1 MHKHV
6 LKNHKGNSDVV
17 IFDWKI
23 KGKYKKP
30 LSRQLAE
37 AILIDKKS
45 TNMNMNSKN
54 EFFSHSVKRIG
65 LNSAGNNEECGYC
78 GRKFAK
84 LDDLQQHEKDFH
96 TKMKCNACEY
106 NSVGKKDLEYHTKS
120 NHT

>member
-54 EFFSHSVKRIG
+54 EFFSYSVTRPEVSEGDPQEI
-65 LNSAGNNEECGYC
+65 
-78 GRKFAK
+78 
-84 LDDLQQHEKDFH
+84 Q
-96 TKMKCNACEY
+96 
-106 NSVGKKDLEYHTKS
+106 
-120 NHT
+120 